1 MLIFRHFKELHHDT
15 GAEVIATMTVKRH
28 SSMSKSKKPTSKT
41 KAKTTAGTRRSAGG
55 VSPLKPAA
63 NNSSVANLQDL
74 GTTKRV
80 QIFKDDFQRLDVLS
94 ETLGSQGQTPAQ
106 QLQALLTWVEGQLQ
120 DAANAPAPKMAS
132 SLAEGSSDRESW
144 GNEVTPLIAQLL
156 STITA
161 LTQQFQ
167 QQQQTHLQ
175 LTTVLSQMLQGV
187 ELNRGRASAG
197 LSLVEKGSARSNGDS
212 FAKFSSQDL
221 KKSHAK
227 GSAEEKLKRAF
238 QAIVAYNDDS
248 KRSYADKWAVNQ
260 NALAEL
266 TGCNRPAIKAFLKQ
280 YASEIEA
287 HHQKHHIQA
296 RHNYSHGK
304 VGVKITDVIHW

>member
-1 MLIFRHFKELHHDT
+1 MHFKVLHHDT

-28 SSMSKSKKPTSKT
+28 SSISKGKKPTSKT
-41 KAKTTAGTRRSAGG
+41 KAKTTAGTRQSENGLSSLKNTATKSA
-55 VSPLKPAA
+55 PDLKE
-63 NNSSVANLQDL
+63 L
-74 GTTKRV
+74 GSTKRV
-80 QIFKDDFQRLDVLS
+80 QIFTDDFQRLDLLS
-94 ETLGSQGQTPAQ
+94 KTLGTSGQTSAQ

-120 DAANAPAPKMAS
+120 ATTKGPAAKTAS
-132 SLAEGSSDRESW
+132 SEGDSERESW
-144 GNEVTPLIAQLL
+144 GTDVAPLITQLL

-175 LTTVLSQMLQGV
+175 LTTVLSQMLQGADFS
-187 ELNRGRASAG
+187 RGGRVAAG
-197 LSLVEKGSARSNGDS
+197 LSSMEKGSSRTLVDN
-212 FAKFSSQDL
+212 FTKFSSQDL

-238 QAIVAYNDDS
+238 QAIVAYNNES
-248 KRSYADKWAVNQ
+248 KRSYGDKWAVNQ

-287 HHQKHHIQA
+287 HHQKHQILP

-304 VGVKITDVIHW
+304 VGVKITDVIQW